1 MATPSALD
9 LLWSAPARPRRGP
22 KPSLSRERIVTAAI
36 ALADAEGLASLSM
49 QHLAEQLGCAKM
61 ALYRYVPGKAEL
73 VALMID
79 EAIGEPPAPGSS
91 GTSRAAGTDEA
102 SGVDEAA
109 ESGGADEAAGSG
121 RTDEVTEP
129 NGASEADWRVVLRAW
144 ATTIFGRYRAHPW
157 SIEATT
163 GARPNGPHEM
173 AWLERAL
180 AALAGTGLTG
190 AERLDAVVLLNGHV
204 RSLVQVAPP
213 GQEDL
218 EQEMARQA
226 LVALSAH
233 AARFPQVMAAFSD
246 GPGPGGRDNALEFG
260 IDRILDGLAVLIA
273 ERAGGASPGGAR

>member
-1 MATPSALD
+1 MAPPTALD
-9 LLWSAPARPRRGP
+9 LLWGTRPRPRRGP
-22 KPSLSRERIVTAAI
+22 RPSLSLERIVTEAI
-36 ALADAEGLASLSM
+36 ALADTDGLASLSM
-49 QHLAEQLGCAKM
+49 QHLAERLGCAKM

-79 EAIGEPPAPGSS
+79 AAIGDPPPAPEPAAPGEPAW
-91 GTSRAAGTDEA
+91 RA
-102 SGVDEAA
+102 
-109 ESGGADEAAGSG
+109 
-121 RTDEVTEP
+121 
-129 NGASEADWRVVLRAW
+129 VLREW

-163 GARPNGPHEM
+163 GARPNGPHEL

-204 RSLVQVAPP
+204 RSLAQVAPP

-218 EQEMARQA
+218 EQEMARHA

-233 AARFPQVMAAFSD
+233 ADRYPEVMAAFSD
-246 GPGPGGRDNALEFG
+246 GPGPAGRDNALDFG
-260 IDRILDGLAVLIA
+260 IDRILDGLAALIA
-273 ERAGGASPGGAR
+273 ERAAGAPSAGDR

>member
-9 LLWSAPARPRRGP
+9 LLWGTPQRPRRGP
-22 KPSLSRERIVTAAI
+22 KPSLSRERIVSEAI
-36 ALADAEGLASLSM
+36 ALADTDGLASLSM
-49 QHLAEQLGCAKM
+49 QHLAERLGCAKM

-79 EAIGEPPAPGSS
+79 AAIGDPPPARESAAPG
-91 GTSRAAGTDEA
+91 
-102 SGVDEAA
+102 
-109 ESGGADEAAGSG
+109 
-121 RTDEVTEP
+121 EP
-129 NGASEADWRVVLRAW
+129 GWRPVLRQW

-213 GQEDL
+213 GQEGL

-233 AARFPQVMAAFSD
+233 ADRYPQVMAAFAD

-260 IDRILDGLAVLIA
+260 IDRILDGLAALIA
-273 ERAGGASPGGAR
+273 ERAAGAPSAGAPSAGAPSAGDR

>member
-1 MATPSALD
+1 
-9 LLWSAPARPRRGP
+9 
-22 KPSLSRERIVTAAI
+22 
-36 ALADAEGLASLSM
+36 M
-49 QHLAEQLGCAKM
+49 QHLAERLGCAKM

-79 EAIGEPPAPGSS
+79 TAIGDPPPALESAAPG
-91 GTSRAAGTDEA
+91 
-102 SGVDEAA
+102 
-109 ESGGADEAAGSG
+109 
-121 RTDEVTEP
+121 EP
-129 NGASEADWRVVLRAW
+129 AWRPVLRQW

-204 RSLVQVAPP
+204 RSLAQVAPP
-213 GQEDL
+213 GQEGL
-218 EQEMARQA
+218 EEEMARQA

-233 AARFPQVMAAFSD
+233 ADRYPQVMAAFSD
-246 GPGPGGRDNALEFG
+246 GPGPAGRDNALDFG
-260 IDRILDGLAVLIA
+260 IDRILDGLAALIA
-273 ERAGGASPGGAR
+273 ERAAGTQSTGGR